1 MNNLIALGLCL
12 LFFLGA
18 YKVKR
23 TYYAL
28 IFLYPFLP
36 HYIGFGIGSE
46 GFALSLNRVF
56 ISILFLASI
65 VFLLQNR
72 RVTVKI
78 ANEICRR
85 NQGLILM
92 MCILFLIKI
101 LSVSVNTPALY
112 KYALIFN
119 DFLYTMGLFFL
130 TVLFITSEN
139 DIGQLVKVMFLSY
152 TTVLFLVII
161 EVFVHKPLLSF
172 LASGEILL
180 LRDIS
185 EGFERGGVYRAIG
198 EFKNPVVLG
207 EFLVVLSPI
216 VISYVFRSGFPKFV
230 KVVYL
235 ILVTFAIYS
244 TGARAA
250 FVLSIVL
257 LYIWLLYNLYIRS
270 SHGLRIFLRFI
281 NVFLIF
287 CGTVLSYS
295 MINKIISSF
304 SGNYSDYIASEGSL
318 ISRALQFIYVPSKVI
333 ESPFL
338 GFGRQRNFTF
348 LFDGA
353 LALDSYYFIV
363 ILEIG
368 VVGLL
373 AYLVFYYY
381 AIKLMPE
388 VFAAKNRRFYSVP
401 VIMSIFAIMIYQ
413 VFVAIPT
420 VNAYLYIFIGLMA
433 VMKSWTYTGKARR

>member
-1 MNNLIALGLCL
+1 MNDLIALGFCL
-12 LFFLGA
+12 LVFLGA

-23 TYYAL
+23 TYYIL

-36 HYIGFGIGSE
+36 HYIGFGVGSE
-46 GFALSLNRVF
+46 GYAISLNRVL

-65 VFLLQNR
+65 VFLIQNR
-72 RVTVKI
+72 RVAVKI
-78 ANEICRR
+78 SNEICMR
-85 NQGLILM
+85 NQGLILL

-101 LSVSVNTPALY
+101 LSVFVNTPSFY
-112 KYALIFN
+112 KYVLISN
-119 DFLYTMGLFFL
+119 DFLYTMALFFL

-152 TTVLFLVII
+152 TTVLFLVLI
-161 EVFVHKPLLSF
+161 EVLIHKPLLSF

-180 LRDIS
+180 LRDVSAI
-185 EGFERGGVYRAIG
+185 FERGGMYRAVG
-198 EFKNPVVLG
+198 GFKNPLVLG
-207 EFLVVLSPI
+207 EFLVVLFPI

-235 ILVTFAIYS
+235 ILVFFAIYS

-250 FVLSIVL
+250 FVLLIVL
-257 LYIWLLYNLYIRS
+257 LYMWLLYNLYIRS

-287 CGTVLSYS
+287 CGTLLSYS

-304 SGNYSDYIASEGSL
+304 SGNYHDYTAGEASL
-318 ISRALQFIYVPSKVI
+318 ISRALQFIYVPGKVI
-333 ESPFL
+333 EAPFL
-338 GFGRQRNFTF
+338 GFGRQRNFIF
-348 LFDGA
+348 LFDGVR
-353 LALDSYYFIV
+353 ALDSYYFIV

-381 AIKLMPE
+381 VIKLMPE
-388 VFAAKNRRFYSVP
+388 VFADKNRRFYSVP
-401 VIMSIFAIMIYQ
+401 IIMSVLVIMIYQ
-413 VFVAIPT
+413 CFVAIPT
-420 VNAYLYIFIGLMA
+420 VNAYLYVFIGLIA
-433 VMKSWTYTGKARR
+433 VMKTWTYKGKARR